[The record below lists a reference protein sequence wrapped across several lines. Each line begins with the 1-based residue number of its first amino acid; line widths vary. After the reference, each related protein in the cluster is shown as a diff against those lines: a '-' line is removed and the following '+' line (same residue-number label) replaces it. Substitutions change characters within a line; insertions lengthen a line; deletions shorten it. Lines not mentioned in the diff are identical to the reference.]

1 MSANML
7 KSGCVLLALLL
18 LVKGSL
24 GQLNVC
30 GRAPLNTRIVG
41 GQNASAG
48 AWPWQVSLHS
58 SAYGGHFCGGTLIN
72 KNWVMTAA
80 HCFNSIGTSGLV
92 VYLGK
97 QTLVGVNPNQIT
109 RSVTK
114 LVRHPKY
121 NSITNDNDITLLLL
135 SSSVTFTNYIRP
147 VCLAGQGSSFVSGTQ
162 CWITGWGNI
171 ASGVWL
177 PSPGVLQDAKVPI
190 VSKTQCDK
198 LLGPGVITNNMIC
211 AGLLQGGK
219 DTCQGDSGGP
229 MVTKQGA
236 VWIQA
241 GITSWGIGCA
251 EKNSPGVYTMVSQ
264 YQSWITSIIKTN
276 LPGFVK
282 FPSAG

>member
-1 MSANML
+1 MSADMQ
-7 KSGCVLLALLL
+7 KMGCMVLALLL

-24 GQLNVC
+24 GQINTC
-30 GRAPLNTRIVG
+30 GRAPLNNRIVG
-41 GQNASAG
+41 GQSASAG

-58 SAYGGHFCGGTLIN
+58 PVTRGHFCGGSLIN
-72 KNWVMTAA
+72 KDWVMTAA
-80 HCFNSIGTSGLV
+80 HCFERIGISGLV
-92 VYLGK
+92 VYLGT
-97 QTLVGVNPNQIT
+97 QTQVGVNPNQIT
-109 RSVTK
+109 RKVSK
-114 LVRHPKY
+114 IIRHNKY
-121 NSITNDNDITLLLL
+121 NSITTDNDITLLLL

-147 VCLAGQGSSFVSGTQ
+147 VCLAGQGSSFPSGTQ

-177 PSPGVLQDAKVPI
+177 PSPGVLQETQVPVI
-190 VSKTQCDK
+190 NTTQCDN
-198 LLGPGVITNNMIC
+198 LLGPGVITKNMIC

-251 EKNSPGVYTMVSQ
+251 NSNSPGVYTMVSQ
-264 YQSWITSIIKTN
+264 YQAWITSIIKTN
-276 LPGFVK
+276 LPGFVS
-282 FPSAG
+282 FPAVG